1 MANNKEL
8 KKFEAPNLKYIDDG
22 FLTDNEQLSEF
33 NAPNLEYIGDDFLSC
48 NKELK
53 RFEAPNLTHVGKYFL
68 YVNEQL
74 SEFNVPNL
82 SKESKESL
90 EYLFSV
96 VKENS
101 KGGKTQNIDSTD
113 IAKLDKKYN
122 ITTSEIE
129 RSRKSKDV
137 I

>member
-1 MANNKEL
+1 MENNKSL
-8 KKFEAPNLKYIDDG
+8 KKIDAPNAEWIGFY
-22 FLTDNEQLSEF
+22 FLTN
-33 NAPNLEYIGDDFLSC
+33 NT
-48 NKELK
+48 K
-53 RFEAPNLTHVGKYFL
+53 
-68 YVNEQL
+68 L

-82 SKESKESL
+82 TKESKERL
-90 EYLFSV
+90 EHLFSV

-101 KGGKTQNIDSTD
+101 KGGKTPNIDSTD
-113 IAKLDKKYN
+113 IAKLDKENK